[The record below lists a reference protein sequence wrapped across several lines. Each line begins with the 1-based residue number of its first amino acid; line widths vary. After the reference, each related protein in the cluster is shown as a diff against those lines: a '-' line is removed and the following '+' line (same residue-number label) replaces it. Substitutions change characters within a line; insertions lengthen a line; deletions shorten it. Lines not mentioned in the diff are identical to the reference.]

1 MARNAVR
8 SYDLSPAL
16 RLVFATM
23 DRIDARLNF
32 TDLFQ
37 GRDPRQKSLPNK
49 KDPPSSLSM
58 GILSTGKARWPLL
71 ADYAYSFAFQPISD
85 VKKADS
91 LRAQRDQKRRVFRPQ
106 QASYHGVVPWR
117 RGGGGPPARPNDI
130 NKNAT
135 PHEMGNAPG
144 TSARA
149 ASEYSA
155 PTSGTAPTSRPEDDD
170 DDSSDSDS
178 SESED
183 EGHDASGVPDQN
195 VEATNDAAE
204 ADSEREDDS
213 DVEDEDEDTSTRAA
227 DATSTTLQTA
237 EGNNLDD
244 DLEAALDLEL
254 SQSLDCAEDE
264 SDEDEWEEATVP
276 EVAPKGLTLTAVGPQ
291 PSSRNERR
299 ATAPDSNA
307 QASIATSST
316 NILPTL
322 PKDRPSPASAELSA
336 SPSSSSADPS
346 PLTPPEEI
354 AAADEAGS
362 KSLEGQSRRVK
373 DLAEKKRRR
382 QTPTTPA
389 STPHDSLASSPIPS
403 PDDSPARCPDGDYP
417 SCGGRCQQDLTPA
430 EAGLI
435 HGSMRKPK
443 ELTFR
448 RYYRR
453 PAPSDSAHAKDEYY
467 HLHDPERR
475 LFTAKDIMV
484 HGFKAGPNPELLA
497 KLLAKKSSPPARAIK
512 VVPPRAPSTSTGSL
526 PGRSA
531 VDVIDLTNDEEDNAP
546 SIPPPRS
553 SWRKTRRPRIQAPS
567 LASSSA
573 GPSDGSATS
582 QTRDAPRQSSFA
594 KPRNGNSS
602 APVPA
607 QSYSPYAYSSQ
618 STTPATQ
625 FAPTSLIGLV
635 DASAIS
641 SPAPRSRGANSSFMS
656 TANLLHQ
663 AFAADSRSTTT
674 QPSCATAPG
683 AQANPWTSSL
693 WLPQTQA
700 TTSSHLRLPPV
711 PPPSAVPQVQS
722 PVPSDRVE
730 GPQLK
735 QQLPPSHAAGGPWST
750 QSRRPQATRHAT
762 QTSQPATSA
771 KVSANA
777 STQARTSPASRCG
790 TPKLKA
796 QHSFTLSGA
805 GPLTSAGQ
813 PLPAL
818 SSEPSLCAPHYYQ
831 PQWSAYQQRQ
841 STTEAPTPISQWAQA
856 RGPGYSNAAPPA
868 TSSAAAYGYSHYAV
882 APISGQKRKNE
893 DGHARNS
900 RRTKW

>member
-1 MARNAVR
+1 MYRRGYTAPQPYWTRPARSPPSVAPYRVTTSAVSSR
-8 SYDLSPAL
+8 GS
-16 RLVFATM
+16 FAT
-23 DRIDARLNF
+23 R
-32 TDLFQ
+32 
-37 GRDPRQKSLPNK
+37 
-49 KDPPSSLSM
+49 
-58 GILSTGKARWPLL
+58 
-71 ADYAYSFAFQPISD
+71 PI
-85 VKKADS
+85 
-91 LRAQRDQKRRVFRPQ
+91 P
-106 QASYHGVVPWR
+106 VP
-117 RGGGGPPARPNDI
+117 A
-130 NKNAT
+130 
-135 PHEMGNAPG
+135 
-144 TSARA
+144 
-149 ASEYSA
+149 
-155 PTSGTAPTSRPEDDD
+155 TSGTAPTSCQADDD
-170 DDSSDSDS
+170 DDSLDSDS

-183 EGHDASGVPDQN
+183 EGHDASGLPDQN

-213 DVEDEDEDTSTRAA
+213 DDEDGDEDTSTRAA

-254 SQSLDCAEDE
+254 SQSLDRAEDE

-276 EVAPKGLTLTAVGPQ
+276 EVAPTGLTLTFAGPQ
-291 PSSRNERR
+291 PSSRNER
-299 ATAPDSNA
+299 ATAPDLNA
-307 QASIATSST
+307 QASLATSST

-322 PKDRPSPASAELSA
+322 PKDQPAPASAESSA
-336 SPSSSSADPS
+336 SPSSSGAYSS
-346 PLTPPEEI
+346 PTTPPEETT
-354 AAADEAGS
+354 AAAKAGS
-362 KSLEGQSRRVK
+362 RSPEGQSRRVK
-373 DLAEKKRRR
+373 VLAEKKRRR

-389 STPHDSLASSPIPS
+389 STPDDNLASSSIPS
-403 PDDSPARCPDGDYP
+403 PSDSPARCPDGDYP

-453 PAPSDSAHAKDEYY
+453 PAAPDSAHAKGEYY

-475 LFTAKDIMV
+475 LFTAKDIME

-497 KLLAKKSSPPARAIK
+497 KFPPARAIK
-512 VVPPRAPSTSTGSL
+512 VVPPSAPSTSTGSL

-531 VDVIDLTNDEEDNAP
+531 VDVIDLTSDGEDNAP
-546 SIPPPRS
+546 SIPPPQS
-553 SWRKTRRPRIQAPS
+553 SWRKTRRPRVQAPS

-573 GPSDGSATS
+573 GPSGGSATS

-607 QSYSPYAYSSQ
+607 QSYSSYAQSSQ

-625 FAPTSLIGLV
+625 FALTSLIGLV

-641 SPAPRSRGANSSFMS
+641 YPAPRPRGANSSLMS

-663 AFAADSRSTTT
+663 AFAAESRSTTT

-683 AQANPWTSSL
+683 AQANPCTSSL

-700 TTSSHLRLPPV
+700 TTSSQPRLPPV

-730 GPQLK
+730 GLHLK
-735 QQLPPSHAAGGPWST
+735 QSSSQLPPSQAAGGPWST
-750 QSRRPQATRHAT
+750 QSRRPQARRHAT

-777 STQARTSPASRCG
+777 STQPRTPTSRCG

-818 SSEPSLCAPHYYQ
+818 SSEPSSSAPQYCQ

-841 STTEAPTPISQWAQA
+841 FTTEAPTPISQWAQA
-856 RGPGYSNAAPPA
+856 RGPGYSNAVPSA

-893 DGHARNS
+893 DTHERNPRRAR
-900 RRTKW
+900 W

>member
-1 MARNAVR
+1 MHRRGYTAPQPYWTRPAR
-8 SYDLSPAL
+8 S
-16 RLVFATM
+16 
-23 DRIDARLNF
+23 
-32 TDLFQ
+32 
-37 GRDPRQKSLPNK
+37 
-49 KDPPSSLSM
+49 PPSVAPYGHTTPAVPSR
-58 GILSTGKARWPLL
+58 GIVAT
-71 ADYAYSFAFQPISD
+71 
-85 VKKADS
+85 
-91 LRAQRDQKRRVFRPQ
+91 RP
-106 QASYHGVVPWR
+106 VPV
-117 RGGGGPPARPNDI
+117 PA
-130 NKNAT
+130 
-135 PHEMGNAPG
+135 
-144 TSARA
+144 
-149 ASEYSA
+149 
-155 PTSGTAPTSRPEDDD
+155 TSGTAPTSRPEDDD

-213 DVEDEDEDTSTRAA
+213 DDEDEDEDTSTRAA

-237 EGNNLDD
+237 EGNNLYD

-254 SQSLDCAEDE
+254 SQSLDRAEDE

-276 EVAPKGLTLTAVGPQ
+276 EVAPTGLTLTFAGPQ
-291 PSSRNERR
+291 PSSRNEH

-322 PKDRPSPASAELSA
+322 PKGRPSPASAESSA
-336 SPSSSSADPS
+336 SPLSSSAYSS
-346 PLTPPEEI
+346 PTTPPEETT
-354 AAADEAGS
+354 AADKVGS
-362 KSLEGQSRRVK
+362 RSPEGQSRRVK
-373 DLAEKKRRR
+373 VLAEKKRRR

-389 STPHDSLASSPIPS
+389 STPDANLASSPISS
-403 PDDSPARCPDGDYP
+403 PGDSPARCPDGDYP

-435 HGSMRKPK
+435 HGAMRKPK

-453 PAPSDSAHAKDEYY
+453 PAAQDSAPAKDEYY
-467 HLHDPERR
+467 HLHDPEHR
-475 LFTAKDIMV
+475 LFMAKDIMV

-497 KLLAKKSSPPARAIK
+497 KLLAKKSCPSARAVK
-512 VVPPRAPSTSTGSL
+512 VVPPIAPSTSTGSL

-531 VDVIDLTNDEEDNAP
+531 VDVIDLTSDGEDNAP
-546 SIPPPRS
+546 IVPPSQTS
-553 SWRKTRRPRIQAPS
+553 SRKTRRPRIQAPS

-607 QSYSPYAYSSQ
+607 QSYSPYVYSSQ

-641 SPAPRSRGANSSFMS
+641 YPAPRPRGANSSLMS

-663 AFAADSRSTTT
+663 AFAAESRSTTT
-674 QPSCATAPG
+674 QPSCATATG

-700 TTSSHLRLPPV
+700 TTSSHSRLPPV

-730 GPQLK
+730 GPHL
-735 QQLPPSHAAGGPWST
+735 QQSSSRLPPSHAAGGPWST
-750 QSRRPQATRHAT
+750 QSRRPEATRHAT

-805 GPLTSAGQ
+805 GPQTSAGQ

-818 SSEPSLCAPHYYQ
+818 SSEPSSSAPQYYQ

-841 STTEAPTPISQWAQA
+841 FTTEAPTPISQWAQA

-893 DGHARNS
+893 DAHARNS